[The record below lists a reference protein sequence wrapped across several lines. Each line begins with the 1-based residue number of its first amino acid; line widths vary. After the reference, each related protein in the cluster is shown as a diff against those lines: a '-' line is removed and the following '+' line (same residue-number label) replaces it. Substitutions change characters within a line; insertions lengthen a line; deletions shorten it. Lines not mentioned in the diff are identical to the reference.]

1 MVQKQRKEE
10 CILKPENNRVLGRTG
25 ARELTAEEVALVSG
39 SGPEHTNVITI
50 NPYTGQRD
58 GDG

>member
-1 MVQKQRKEE
+1 MSNYEE
-10 CILKPENNRVLGRTG
+10 NAAPPAERVLGRRG
-25 ARELTAEEVALVSG
+25 ARELTPEELERVSG

-50 NPYTGQRD
+50 NPKTGARD

>member
-1 MVQKQRKEE
+1 MSKAG
-10 CILKPENNRVLGRTG
+10 NNRVLGRTG
-25 ARELTAEEVALVSG
+25 ARELTAEEIALVSG
-39 SGPEHTNVITI
+39 SGSEHTNVITI

>member
-1 MVQKQRKEE
+1 MS
-10 CILKPENNRVLGRTG
+10 KPENRVLGRKG
-25 ARELTAEEVALVSG
+25 ARELTAEEIALVSG
-39 SGPEHTNVITI
+39 SGSEHTNVITI

>member
-1 MVQKQRKEE
+1 MS
-10 CILKPENNRVLGRTG
+10 KPDNNRVLGRTG
-25 ARELTAEEVALVSG
+25 ARELTAEEVAQVSG
-39 SGPEHTNVITI
+39 GLEHTNVITI